1 MNLQG
6 SVVIPAPRQA
16 VWDFLT
22 DPQAVSHCVPGLR
35 SMQEVTP
42 DELYE
47 AVVSV
52 GFGSMKVDF
61 EAEVEWGER
70 DPLERA
76 TISAYATAP
85 GSVAEVSS
93 EMRLKDGPPM
103 PKEIPLDP
111 SAGGVS
117 EPGWLARIWQWLVA
131 LVRRLLGIT
140 PPTKTNVTIVMVETT
155 ELTWTAEVTIS
166 GRIAATA
173 SRLMES
179 VTNQLSKLFF
189 DCASKQIQKQKLTA
203 EGAENRGET

>member
-1 MNLQG
+1 MKLEG

-22 DPQAVSHCVPGLR
+22 DPQAVSHCVPGLQ
-35 SMQEVTP
+35 SMQEVKS

-93 EMRLKDGPPM
+93 EMRLKDGPLM
-103 PKEIPLDP
+103 PKEIPVAAP
-111 SAGGVS
+111 AGGES
-117 EPGWLARIWQWLVA
+117 APGWLARIWQGLLA
-131 LVRRLLGIT
+131 FLRRLLGIKD
-140 PPTKTNVTIVMVETT
+140 PAKPNVTIIMVETT
-155 ELTWTAEVTIS
+155 LLSWTAEVTIS

-179 VTNQLSKLFF
+179 VTNHLSKLFF
-189 DCASKQIQKQKLTA
+189 ECASKQIQQRTMKDAGQND
-203 EGAENRGET
+203 G